1 MHPSLPLIAFAA
13 LLTCLPA
20 AAQTRAPS
28 PRPAGAVSPKLGV
41 GGGDPTALAAMLAG
55 SGVTIGNATFRG
67 AAAAAGTFSGGQASV
82 GIDGGVVLSTG
93 EAVDVAGPNSDTARS
108 TDNQQPGDTALDALV
123 APYQTFDAA
132 VLEFD
137 VTPTAAT
144 IGIRFVFGSEEYPEF
159 VGSAYN
165 DVLAI
170 FVNGVNC
177 ANYNGRPVSVN
188 TINKSV
194 NASLFIDNDSGVR
207 DTQMDGL
214 TVPLDCVANVNPGV
228 PNHVKIAIA
237 DTADSVYDAAVFLA
251 AGGVRSPGVGAPTTS
266 NIAKVIEYRHAEFD
280 HYFITALPAEIQKL
294 DDGTFAG
301 WQRTGLAFNVFVT
314 GTPGTAEVC
323 RFFSTSFAPKSS
335 HFYTPSASECDSVK
349 KSPDWSF
356 EATVFNVTQPGGD
369 GGCPSGTQQL
379 FRVYNDGQGGAPNH
393 RYTTDHDIFVVM
405 QQLGWKP
412 EGYGEGVIA
421 CVPI

>member
-1 MHPSLPLIAFAA
+1 MRPHAA
-13 LLTCLPA
+13 LIVALLVATTSV

-28 PRPAGAVSPKLGV
+28 TRPADGLHPKLGV
-41 GGGDPTALAAMLAG
+41 AASDPAALAALLAG
-55 SGVTIGNATFRG
+55 GGVTISNATFRG
-67 AAAAAGTFSGGQASV
+67 VPAAAGTFSGGQASI
-82 GIDGGVVLSTG
+82 GIDSGVVLSTG
-93 EAVDVAGPNSDTARS
+93 EAADVVGPNNDSAR
-108 TDNQQPGDTALDALV
+108 TTENATPGDAALDALV
-123 APYQTFDAA
+123 APYQTMDAA

-137 VTPTAAT
+137 VTPSAST
-144 IGIRFVFGSEEYPEF
+144 IAIRFVFGSEEYPEF
-159 VGSAYN
+159 VGSPYN

-188 TINKSV
+188 TINAQS
-194 NASLFIDNDSGVR
+194 NASLFIDNDNGER

-228 PNHVKIAIA
+228 ANHVKIAIA
-237 DTADSVYDAAVFLA
+237 DTADAAYDAAVFLA
-251 AGGVRSPGVGAPTTS
+251 AGGVRSPGAGAPTVS
-266 NIAKVIEYRHAEFD
+266 AIAKVIEYRHAEFD

-301 WQRTGLAFNVFVT
+301 WTRTGQVFNVFKS
-314 GTPGTAEVC
+314 GTPDTAEVC

-335 HFYTPSASECDSVK
+335 HFYTPSASECEVVK

-356 EATVFNVTQPGGD
+356 EAAVFNVVQPAGD
-369 GGCPSGTQQL
+369 GTCPGGTQQL

-393 RYTTDHDIFVVM
+393 RYTTERETFLAM

-421 CVPI
+421 CVPL